1 MSCYSEKLLIIKI
14 CSFYTLKEKEK
25 SVIFTEEDVYKD
37 SIKTDTFNLRIK

>member
-25 SVIFTEEDVYKD
+25 SVIFTEENVNKD
-37 SIKTDTFNLRIK
+37 SIKNEMFNLRIK